1 MLASRAAVPLLF
13 LAAFVVSTADAAE
26 YRAPRTSHGQPDLQG
41 VWTNSTLTP
50 VERPASLGNKLVL
63 TEQEARAMETAM
75 AKRLAAA
82 DAPSDPG
89 TQLKAG
95 GDPGGYNLFWMD
107 PGTKIANVG
116 GEFRSSLTIEPL
128 NGRLP
133 AFTPLGA
140 KLSAEINNAASE
152 RAFEGP
158 EGRPLGERCLA
169 AFGNASGPP
178 MLPVIYNSNY
188 QIVQGPKHVM
198 IMVEMPHDARIVHLD
213 RARLPDAIRPWLG
226 HSVGRWEGDTLVV
239 ETTQFNPQQYLQIG
253 GGAVYRRAPTSSK
266 LKVVER
272 FTRTGPTTIRY
283 EFTLEDPEIFVGPW
297 RGEMP
302 LHQTPSPIYEYACHE
317 GNYALPG
324 ILAGAR
330 EEEKAKASSS
340 NRAPAENNKGSLE

>member
-1 MLASRAAVPLLF
+1 MNTSHATVRLLC
-13 LAAFVVSTADAAE
+13 LVALVTSISNAAE
-26 YRAPRTSHGQPDLQG
+26 YRAPRNSFGQPDLQG
-41 VWTNSTLTP
+41 MWTNSTLTP
-50 VERPASLGNKLVL
+50 VERPARLGDKLVL
-63 TEQEARAMETAM
+63 TQEEARAMEVAI
-75 AKRLAAA
+75 ARRLAAS

-89 TQLKAG
+89 TQLRSG
-95 GDPGGYNLFWMD
+95 GDPGGYNTFWMD
-107 PGTKIANVG
+107 PGTKIANVN
-116 GEFRSSLTIEPL
+116 GEFRSSLTVEPS

-140 KLSAEINNAASE
+140 KLAAEINNAATE

-198 IMVEMPHDARIVHLD
+198 IMVEMPHDVRMIHLD
-213 RARLPDAIRPWLG
+213 GAPLPDAIRPWLG

-239 ETTQFNPQQYLQIG
+239 ETSQFNLQQYIQIG
-253 GGAVYRRAPTSSK
+253 GGAAYRRAPTSSK
-266 LKVVER
+266 LKVTER
-272 FTRTGPTTIRY
+272 FTRTGPTSIRY
-283 EFTLEDPEIFVGPW
+283 EFKVDDPEIFVGSW

-302 LHQTPSPIYEYACHE
+302 LHQLSTPIYEYACHE

-330 EEEKAKASSS
+330 EEEKAAKA
-340 NRAPAENNKGSLE
+340 KK